1 MLILDDMA
9 LFVAVARA
17 GSFTQAAQS
26 LEMPKSTLSARI
38 SRLEQR
44 MGLPLLKRSTRK
56 VELTEAGRLYFN
68 RADALVS
75 EAGLL
80 HEQLGHLL
88 REPQGLLRLSVPVD
102 FAHEFIAP
110 YLGEFCERFPLI
122 QLSFDVTPRKVN
134 LISERFD
141 VAIRAGKQPDSGLV
155 QRLLVMFSGGLYA
168 APAYVARHGEPLEP
182 ADLARHQCLRFPPDF
197 DDVWELRHAH
207 EMAAPRQT
215 ADGDS
220 ASRSIR
226 VNGRIASNSLGLNLR
241 LALHGF
247 GIAAL
252 PDALAAPYAA
262 QGRLQ
267 ALLPGWQTRAVPVYA
282 FTANKLLPARAQ
294 AFIDFLKEK
303 LAGLAV

>member
-155 QRLLVMFSGGLYA
+155 QRLLAMFSDGLYA
-168 APAYVARHGEPLEP
+168 ALAYVARHGEPLEP

-215 ADGDS
+215 A
-220 ASRSIR
+220 IR
-226 VNGRIASNSLGLNLR
+226 PMAQR
-241 LALHGF
+241 LA
-247 GIAAL
+247 A
-252 PDALAAPYAA
+252 
-262 QGRLQ
+262 
-267 ALLPGWQTRAVPVYA
+267 TR
-282 FTANKLLPARAQ
+282 PARNHA
-294 AFIDFLKEK
+294 AS
-303 LAGLAV
+303 A

>member
-1 MLILDDMA
+1 
-9 LFVAVARA
+9 
-17 GSFTQAAQS
+17 
-26 LEMPKSTLSARI
+26 
-38 SRLEQR
+38 
-44 MGLPLLKRSTRK
+44 
-56 VELTEAGRLYFN
+56 
-68 RADALVS
+68 
-75 EAGLL
+75 
-80 HEQLGHLL
+80 
-88 REPQGLLRLSVPVD
+88 
-102 FAHEFIAP
+102 
-110 YLGEFCERFPLI
+110 
-122 QLSFDVTPRKVN
+122 
-134 LISERFD
+134 
-141 VAIRAGKQPDSGLV
+141 
-155 QRLLVMFSGGLYA
+155 MFSGGLYA

-182 ADLARHQCLRFPPDF
+182 ADLARRQCLRFPPGF

-207 EMAAPRQT
+207 EMAAQ

-220 ASRSIR
+220 ANGATIDGNTPSPQSRSIR

>member
-56 VELTEAGRLYFN
+56 VDLTEAGRLYFN

-122 QLSFDVTPRKVN
+122 QLSFDVTPHKVN

-141 VAIRAGKQPDSGLV
+141 VAIRAGKQPDSG
-155 QRLLVMFSGGLYA
+155 
-168 APAYVARHGEPLEP
+168 
-182 ADLARHQCLRFPPDF
+182 
-197 DDVWELRHAH
+197 
-207 EMAAPRQT
+207 
-215 ADGDS
+215 
-220 ASRSIR
+220 
-226 VNGRIASNSLGLNLR
+226 
-241 LALHGF
+241 
-247 GIAAL
+247 
-252 PDALAAPYAA
+252 
-262 QGRLQ
+262 
-267 ALLPGWQTRAVPVYA
+267 PV
-282 FTANKLLPARAQ
+282 
-294 AFIDFLKEK
+294 
-303 LAGLAV
+303 

>member
-1 MLILDDMA
+1 MLILDEMA

-56 VELTEAGRLYFN
+56 VELTKAGRLYFN

-122 QLSFDVTPRKVN
+122 RLSFDVTPRKVN

-155 QRLLVMFSGGLYA
+155 QRLLAMFSGGLYA
-168 APAYVARHGEPLEP
+168 PRLPMWRGTASRWSLPIRPGTSAFAF
-182 ADLARHQCLRFPPDF
+182 HQVLMMCGSCATRMKWP
-197 DDVWELRHAH
+197 
-207 EMAAPRQT
+207 PRQT
-215 ADGDS
+215 A
-220 ASRSIR
+220 IR
-226 VNGRIASNSLGLNLR
+226 PMTQR
-241 LALHGF
+241 LTA
-247 GIAAL
+247 
-252 PDALAAPYAA
+252 
-262 QGRLQ
+262 
-267 ALLPGWQTRAVPVYA
+267 TR
-282 FTANKLLPARAQ
+282 PARNHA
-294 AFIDFLKEK
+294 AS
-303 LAGLAV
+303 A